1 MKKILAKIEESN
13 FIPYLFTILCSV
25 LMAFTCYDN
34 PCAIGNTQIDSSVFH
49 YVARVMLKGG
59 MPYRDTFDHKGPLIF
74 LVDAFG
80 LWLNK
85 DIGVWIMELVF
96 IFVALLFAYKIA
108 RLVGCS
114 KIKSMLVEVLTVL
127 SLSSY
132 FVGGNLT
139 EEYACTFIMV
149 SLYIFLKF
157 FKTGSA
163 NFIELIACGVSFGAV
178 CLLRINMTVLW
189 VVMFFGVL
197 IECVKR
203 HEITKFIRYVLI
215 SFVGVSIILVPVVV
229 WLMKNDAFTA
239 FINDYFKFSFMY
251 ISDPKR
257 ASTIN
262 IIKAIGHWGLQNIMI
277 ISLLT
282 IIYFGFKDK
291 KLIDWLCCITIL
303 LSVAMVSISG
313 QKYVHYGMIFVPLV
327 IYAFARLLSY
337 VSVSYFN
344 FNFSV
349 PFKIALAC
357 MIILI
362 LGKGIYVFT
371 SNFLKILIRYPSQS
385 LIEAQEIAACIQ
397 ANTNE
402 NDKISVCG
410 NRDIIYLLSDRFSA
424 SVYSYQSPVAN
435 IDKHIRKKYISDIK
449 KLNAK
454 ILVAVDKKIFWLEE
468 LDDIISNDY
477 IFVKQIGT
485 AEIYKLK

>member
-1 MKKILAKIEESN
+1 
-13 FIPYLFTILCSV
+13 
-25 LMAFTCYDN
+25 MAFTCADN
-34 PCAIGNTQIDSSVFH
+34 PCVIGNTYTDSSVFH

-59 MPYRDTFDHKGPLIF
+59 MPYRDAFDHKGTLIF
-74 LVDAFG
+74 LIDVFG

-96 IFVALLFAYKIA
+96 IFIALLFAYKIA
-108 RLVGCS
+108 RLVSCS
-114 KIKSMLVEVLTVL
+114 KIKSMLVIVLTVF
-127 SLSSY
+127 SLSCY
-132 FVGGNLT
+132 FEGGNLT

-157 FKTGSA
+157 FKTGSV
-163 NFIELIACGVSFGAV
+163 NFFELIVCGVSFGAV
-178 CLLRINMTVLW
+178 CLLKINMTVLW

-203 HEITKFIRYVLI
+203 HEIIKFIRYVFMA
-215 SFVGVSIILVPVVV
+215 FVGAAIILVPVVV
-229 WLMKNDAFTA
+229 WLMKNDSFTA
-239 FINDYFKFSFMY
+239 FINNYFKFSFMY

-262 IIKAIGHWGLQNIMI
+262 IIKAIGHWGLQSIMI
-277 ISLLT
+277 ISIPT
-282 IIYFGFKDK
+282 IIYFCFKDK
-291 KLIDWLCCITIL
+291 KLIDWLCCITMI

-313 QKYVHYGMIFVPLV
+313 QKYGHYGMIFVPLFA
-327 IYAFARLLSY
+327 YSFARLLSY
-337 VSVSYFN
+337 VSVSY
-344 FNFSV
+344 FSV

-371 SNFLKILIRYPSQS
+371 SNFLKNLIRYPSQS

-397 ANTNE
+397 ANTDE
-402 NDKISVCG
+402 NDKVSVCG

-424 SVYSYQSPVAN
+424 SIYSYQSPVALVDKN
-435 IDKHIRKKYISDIK
+435 IREKYISDIK

-454 ILVAVDKKIFWLEE
+454 ILVAVDKKSFWLEE
-468 LDDIISNDY
+468 LDAIISNDY
-477 IFVKQIGT
+477 IFVQQIGT
-485 AEIYKLK
+485 AKIYKLK